1 VDSPDL
7 AARLESEFGPRAY
20 DRLGAE
26 DGPAFTARLAR
37 VLPDAVRTLDQLYG
51 RWTDTSELAR
61 TLVGDALDHAA
72 VRDEPLRQLDRARE
86 DDPGWFQDPRMIGY
100 VCYID
105 RFAGTLAGV
114 RTHLDYLAELGV
126 TYLHLMSLLK
136 PRDGNSDGGY
146 AVADYDA
153 VDPRIGSMTELTELA
168 GDMHR
173 RGLALCVDMVLNHTA
188 REHAWARKAAAGD
201 PFYRGFYLVYPDRSE
216 PDAFERTLPDIFP
229 EIAPG
234 NFTYDAELAGWV
246 WTTFNSFQWDLNY
259 ANPDVFR
266 FMLQTML
273 RLANRGADVLRL
285 DAAPF
290 LWKRLGTNCMNQ
302 PETHLLLQA
311 FRALT
316 RLAAPGLLLKAEAM
330 VGPDQLGKYLGD
342 HDVYRPECDLAYDN
356 QLMVMLWS
364 ATATGDTRLAAQ
376 ALNRR
381 RPAPPSTSWA
391 TFVRCHDD
399 IGWAVSHTDTAAVGL
414 DAHLHRKLLSDFY
427 AGKVAGSFARGEV
440 FQDRPDGESP
450 ISGTLASLC
459 GVEAALADGD
469 AAGLELAL
477 RRLESMYSVVFSFG
491 GIPLLYMGDELALR
505 NDPRYRDDPAHRH
518 DNRWLHRPA
527 MDWAAANA
535 RADLSTVRGRAYAAL
550 RRLAAA
556 RIELPSLSAAAPT
569 RVLRGG
575 DPALLTYLR
584 GTPGHRPVLATVNVS
599 ATPRSIGVSAINAAG
614 IGHPVHIH
622 STTGTLDVV
631 DGQFKLPGCGFVW
644 VGDA

>member
-1 VDSPDL
+1 MGNLDL
-7 AARLESEFGPRAY
+7 AARLESEYGPLANG
-20 DRLGAE
+20 RLGAE
-26 DGPAFTARLAR
+26 DGAAFMARLAR
-37 VLPDAVRTLDQLYG
+37 VLPDAARTLEQLYSHS
-51 RWTDTSELAR
+51 TDTGEFVR
-61 TLVGDALDHAA
+61 TLVGDALEHTAA
-72 VRDEPLRQLDRARE
+72 REESLRQRDRARA

-100 VCYID
+100 VCYVD

-114 RTHLDYLAELGV
+114 RSHLDYLAELGV
-126 TYLHLMSLLK
+126 TYLHLMPVLK
-136 PRDGNSDGGY
+136 PRDGENDGGY

-153 VDPRIGSMTELTELA
+153 VDPRIGTMADLTELA
-168 GDMHR
+168 GDLHR
-173 RGLALCVDMVLNHTA
+173 RGMVLCVDMVLNHTA
-188 REHAWARKAAAGD
+188 REHAWARRAAAGD
-201 PFYRGFYLVYPDRSE
+201 RFYRDFYLIYPDRTE

-234 NFTYDAELAGWV
+234 NFTYDDELAGWV
-246 WTTFNSFQWDLNY
+246 WTTFNPFQWDLNY

-266 FMLQTML
+266 VMLQTML
-273 RLANRGADVLRL
+273 LLANRGADVLRL

-290 LWKRLGTNCMNQ
+290 LWKRLGTDCMNQ

-311 FRALT
+311 FRAFT

-364 ATATGDTRLAAQ
+364 AVATGDSRLAAQ

-381 RPAPPSTSWA
+381 RPAPPSASWA
-391 TFVRCHDD
+391 TFVRSHDD
-399 IGWAVSHTDTAAVGL
+399 IGWAVSRTDAAAVGL
-414 DAHLHRKLLSDFY
+414 DPHEHRKLLSDFY
-427 AGKVAGSFARGEV
+427 AGKVTGSFARGEV

-459 GVEAALADGD
+459 GVQAALTDGD
-469 AAGLELAL
+469 AAGLDLAL

-527 MDWAAANA
+527 MDWTTAGQ
-535 RADLSTVRGRAYAAL
+535 RTDPTTVPGRAYAAVRGL
-550 RRLAAA
+550 VTA
-556 RIELPSLSAAAPT
+556 RIGQPSLSAAAPT
-569 RVLRGG
+569 RVLLGG

-584 GTPGHRPVLATVNVS
+584 GTPAHRPVLATVNVS
-599 ATPRSIGVSAINAAG
+599 ATPRSLDIATIDAAG
-614 IGHPVHIH
+614 IAHPVHIH
-622 STTGTLDVV
+622 STTGALDVV
-631 DGQFKLPGCGFVW
+631 DGRIELPGCGFVW